1 MEITDEDV
9 AVAKDQLIN
18 ALINENLKLGA
29 QLAGFRREADKAER
43 PYNHTENGEVFVE
56 EEK

>member
-43 PYNHTENGEVFVE
+43 PYNHENGEVFVE